1 VRLTLFPS
9 ELTLTSPHASTDSHV
24 SLSSATPLSLSQD
37 EKYPGISI
45 GSLFLSFPDKAS
57 SHRWFFAIRLAAAF
71 DPSLTPD
78 DFRFISSL
86 GSDPL
91 GSVSIMEFLRNG
103 SVCAIRRIPVASLA
117 SPAILP
123 YVTTFLAP
131 DHPFLPAVSASLIQ
145 NGEIWLQC
153 PYPLHGSVTGS
164 DLIFTARQL
173 IVAEMVQA
181 VEILHDRNV
190 VIGALNPENF
200 LIDADSHIVLSEF
213 GISRKLRPSDRSP
226 FVAPEVADR
235 EKFSFA
241 SDWWS
246 LGAILYSA
254 VSGEPPLI
262 DGNAIVFPK
271 FMDSDTKGLLS
282 ILLSRDRK
290 KRTRFE
296 IKNHPFFSGVD
307 WQAVLEKRL
316 TLPAPRTPCDE
327 HDDDDGN
334 PPVEFNQFGSEDLR
348 TLLEMWQDLE

>member
-1 VRLTLFPS
+1 LPER
-9 ELTLTSPHASTDSHV
+9 HI
-24 SLSSATPLSLSQD
+24 SLSRATPLSLSGD

-45 GSLFLSFPDKAS
+45 DSLFLSFTDRAS
-57 SHRWFFAIRLAAAF
+57 SHQWFFAVRLAAAY
-71 DPSLTPD
+71 DPSLSPA

-91 GSVSIMEFLRNG
+91 GSVSIAEFLRDG
-103 SVCAIRRIPVASLA
+103 TVCAIRRIRLASLVC
-117 SPAILP
+117 PAIIPYLP
-123 YVTTFLAP
+123 TFLAP
-131 DHPFLPAVSASLIQ
+131 DHPFLCPISASLIDHT
-145 NGEIWLQC
+145 EIWLQS

-164 DLIFTARQL
+164 DLLFTSPQQL
-173 IVAEMVQA
+173 VAEMVQA
-181 VEILHDRNV
+181 IDSLHEQNI

-200 LIDADSHIVLSEF
+200 LIDADSHIVLADF
-213 GISRKLRPSDRSP
+213 GISPKFTPSDRSP
-226 FVAPEVADR
+226 FVAPEVFDR
-235 EKFSFA
+235 EKFSSA

-254 VSGEPPLI
+254 MAGEPPLI
-262 DGNAIVFPK
+262 DENEIAFPK
-271 FMDSDTKGLLS
+271 FMDSSRKGLLS
-282 ILLSRDRK
+282 VLLSRDRK

-316 TLPAPRTPCDE
+316 NLPAPRTPCDE

-334 PPVEFNQFGSEDLR
+334 PPVDFSQFGSVDLR